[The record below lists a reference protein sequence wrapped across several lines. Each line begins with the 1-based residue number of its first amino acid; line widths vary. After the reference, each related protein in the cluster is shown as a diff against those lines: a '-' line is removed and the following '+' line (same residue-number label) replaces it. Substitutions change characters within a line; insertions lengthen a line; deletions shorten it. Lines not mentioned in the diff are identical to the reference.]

1 MPKVGGETG
10 RRSAAV
16 TNVRLRQAPNQQRM
30 PSTCL
35 RTPQMGA
42 SEVASRETRA
52 AQGQTLR
59 DLANKPARGKRAHQA
74 SLLRPALGFGPT
86 TALILVQ
93 APLGASDGTLLG
105 ASRVEQTNATK
116 HCCARQNQN
125 RGGDLQGSSLSPGSI
140 CSRRGQ
146 TPTILRV

>member
-16 TNVRLRQAPNQQRM
+16 TNVWLRQAPNQRRM
-30 PSTCL
+30 PNTCL

-42 SEVASRETRA
+42 SEVASRGMRA
-52 AQGQTLR
+52 GQGQTQR
-59 DLANKPARGKRAHQA
+59 DLANKPARGKRAHRA
-74 SLLRPALGFGPT
+74 SLLPALGFGPI
-86 TALILVQ
+86 TASILVK
-93 APLGASDGTLLG
+93 APLGASDERMLG
-105 ASRVEQTNATK
+105 ASTVEQTSATK
-116 HCCARQNQN
+116 HCCVRRNQN
-125 RGGDLQGSSLSPGSI
+125 RGGDLRGSNLSPGSI